1 MPPTFFLM
9 TNSKGDYACMTF
21 TDYEMYVRC
30 LHAYEKL
37 GWIG

>member
-1 MPPTFFLM
+1 M
-9 TNSKGDYACMTF
+9 TNCKGDYACMTF

-30 LHAYEKL
+30 LHAYENL